1 MAKKFYLQA
10 RKVKGLRFEI
20 IELDRDKMRAKLL
33 GATGVPFEQSI
44 TPEALE
50 KFGYDVKVE
59 QQDAAPVHSE
69 QE

>member
-10 RKVKGLRFEI
+10 RKVPGLRFEI
-20 IELDRDKMRAKLL
+20 IELDREKMRAKLK

-44 TPEALE
+44 TAEALE
-50 KFGYDVKVE
+50 RFGYDVKQEVA
-59 QQDAAPVHSE
+59 DAAPVHSE